1 MILSLNWHG
10 GNAGESM
17 TTQQW
22 LLGADG
28 AALAMA
34 VVAGVA
40 ESRRNRRQR
49 LDRHGWVP
57 WRGLQ
62 MAAIFAMLAL
72 TILAL
77 KAG

>member
-1 MILSLNWHG
+1 
-10 GNAGESM
+10 M

-22 LLGADG
+22 LLSADG

-40 ESRRNRRQR
+40 ESRRNRRHS

-62 MAAIFAMLAL
+62 VLAMFAVIVFA
-72 TILAL
+72 ILAA
-77 KAG
+77 KIG

>member
-1 MILSLNWHG
+1 
-10 GNAGESM
+10 M

-22 LLGADG
+22 LWGADG
-28 AALAMA
+28 FALVLV

-40 ESRRNRRQR
+40 ESRRTRRHR
-49 LDRHGWVP
+49 LDEPGWVP

-62 MAAIFAMLAL
+62 MTAIFAILAL

-77 KAG
+77 KVG

>member
-1 MILSLNWHG
+1 
-10 GNAGESM
+10 M

-22 LLGADG
+22 LWGADG
-28 AALAMA
+28 AVLALA

-40 ESRRNRRQR
+40 ESRRNRRR
-49 LDRHGWVP
+49 SLDRPGWVP

-62 MAAIFAMLAL
+62 VGAVFAIIALA
-72 TILAL
+72 ILAL

>member
-1 MILSLNWHG
+1 
-10 GNAGESM
+10 M
-17 TTQQW
+17 TVQQW
-22 LLGADG
+22 LWGADG
-28 AALAMA
+28 AALALA

-40 ESRRNRRQR
+40 ESRRHRRHR

-62 MAAIFAMLAL
+62 MAAFFAVLGL
-72 TILAL
+72 TVLAL

>member
-1 MILSLNWHG
+1 
-10 GNAGESM
+10 M
-17 TTQQW
+17 TTQIW
-22 LLGADG
+22 LWGADG
-28 AALAMA
+28 AALALA

-40 ESRRNRRQR
+40 ESRRNRRR
-49 LDRHGWVP
+49 SLDRPGWVP

-62 MAAIFAMLAL
+62 MAAFFAILAF